1 MESWEWVLCRI
12 GMELRGSVVWG
23 MGSWGSVYTQA
34 EEANA
39 AIKSKL
45 GYRDDEE
52 LDTGVQKVQPLP
64 FLGSYV

>member
-1 MESWEWVLCRI
+1 
-12 GMELRGSVVWG
+12 

-39 AIKSKL
+39 VIKSKL